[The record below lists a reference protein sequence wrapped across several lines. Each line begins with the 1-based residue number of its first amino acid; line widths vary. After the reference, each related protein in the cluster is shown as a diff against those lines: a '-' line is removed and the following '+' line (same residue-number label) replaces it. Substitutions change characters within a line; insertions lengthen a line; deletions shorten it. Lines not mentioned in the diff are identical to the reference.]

1 MASPLVTCA
10 HDTFEGDAIMG
21 AIKDAVEKVRD
32 ALEPD
37 TEDVTRYRHRCADC
51 DATFITERPA
61 EEATCEECGSSQV
74 EEEITMHAGGDAG
87 GGAG

>member
-1 MASPLVTCA
+1 
-10 HDTFEGDAIMG
+10 MG

-32 ALEPD
+32 AFEPD
-37 TEDVTRYRHRCADC
+37 DGDETVRYRHRCTDC
-51 DATFITERPA
+51 DTTFVTEQPA
-61 EEATCEECGSSQV
+61 GEATCENCESSNV

>member
-1 MASPLVTCA
+1 
-10 HDTFEGDAIMG
+10 MG

-32 ALEPD
+32 ALGPD
-37 TEDVTRYRHRCADC
+37 DGEETTRYRHRCTDC
-51 DATFITERPA
+51 DATFVTEQPA
-61 EEATCEECGSSQV
+61 QEATCTECGSSNV